1 MELTSIYLFF
11 SLLPQKESL
20 DGEFVSKTL
29 KRSTLIE
36 VHTPQVCSVDD
47 LTEGFVRVEKENLE
61 VTDDVSIIELLG
73 KKVKVTRGEYTNI
86 KVTTPEVIDVAEA
99 ILRDRA

>member
-1 MELTSIYLFF
+1 M
-11 SLLPQKESL
+11 
-20 DGEFVSKTL
+20 
-29 KRSTLIE
+29 
-36 VHTPQVCSVDD
+36 CSVDD

-86 KVTTPEVIDVAEA
+86 KVTTPEDIDVAEA